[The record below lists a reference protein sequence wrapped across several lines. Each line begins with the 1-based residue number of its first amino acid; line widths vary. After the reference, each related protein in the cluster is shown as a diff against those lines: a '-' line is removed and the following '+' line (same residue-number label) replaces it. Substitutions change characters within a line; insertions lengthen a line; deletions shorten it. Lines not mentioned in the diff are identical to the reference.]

1 MGNKPS
7 IQCLHVFGCEAY
19 AHVPNEK
26 LPNLDKKGYEM
37 YLHQLYH
44 WCERYKLWDPM
55 LGKVLYGKK
64 FIFREVDP
72 SPIVVQPKEDEK
84 NLVVQ
89 LPPKMEKVEPQN
101 EQEFSDGPNE
111 EDGSKTSKEEEKSP
125 LQILRCNEPPRYD
138 NHSSIQV
145 QKFFFVFTVCARV

>member
-1 MGNKPS
+1 
-7 IQCLHVFGCEAY
+7 
-19 AHVPNEK
+19 
-26 LPNLDKKGYEM
+26 
-37 YLHQLYH
+37 
-44 WCERYKLWDPM
+44 M

-89 LPPKMEKVEPQN
+89 LPPKMEKVESQN

-125 LQILRCNEPPRYD
+125 LQILRR
-138 NHSSIQV
+138 SI
-145 QKFFFVFTVCARV
+145 R